1 MTEAWRQAP
10 IAGAP
15 TTPATPQAAPV
26 AQPASG
32 SWRDAPIA
40 GQRNP
45 KADTAFGTVKDFVT
59 GESKIEFPD
68 LPNINEL
75 NTPFFDGGSWRAA
88 AGLLVATD
96 KDQKLDILRKS
107 FPDAKFTADAYGN
120 PIMEAFGQKVYVDKP
135 GLRAQDVIQGVG
147 QAAAFVGAGRALPA
161 IAGAVPGLK
170 TAGAVMQAMPGVVQ
184 AAGTG
189 AATSAALDLAANAA
203 GAEKVIDLP
212 RAGINAGA
220 GAAFE
225 MFSPLVNKGF
235 NLLRNVFG
243 KQQFVDAAGNL
254 TPEATVVL
262 ERAGIDP
269 TQVSTEFKD
278 YFSKMAKDA
287 ANPEDAARLAQSETL
302 PVRVPETRGTLSGLP
317 SDQMTESMAAK
328 GAYGEDAQRIMRGM
342 VAEQQDALRGNVEAI
357 QQRLGGGQVV
367 ERGQGGAAA
376 QRALVEAQN
385 KTKAATSAA
394 YNAAERAPAAMI
406 RRDPSRFATEWQ
418 MSPDPFTAIDDFRKR
433 VTASASNYLRHAPKA
448 SSQAKSLESLMQRDG
463 VTIKD
468 LFDWRRDT
476 SELYRAIDDKTEGAA
491 FKTML
496 GAFDDG
502 VEDLLKKSLFS
513 GNEESAKK
521 WLRAVSI
528 RRGEARRFGSQ
539 DLISDLLEKE
549 FAGGGPRLKVAP
561 EQAANYIFGAADTGF
576 ISKPQLAR
584 DLSRLRGRLGETSDA
599 WKGLKEE
606 AWLRFA
612 NQGEGAA
619 QGATR
624 GFSGVKFK
632 KAWDQAWS
640 KNGPTMRVLFD
651 EKERKLIDTFAE
663 VAARVT
669 GKVAGGDNPSGTT
682 IALANAVQKLGT
694 MAFLGPKAQLLLQPV
709 VGAAVKFKGG
719 QNIGKALAQPLR
731 QKQLPQG
738 VVSGVGTAATNL
750 IQGDDR

>member
-15 TTPATPQAAPV
+15 TTPAPA

-96 KDQKLDILRKS
+96 RDQKLDILRKS

-135 GLRAQDVIQGVG
+135 GLRTQDVIQGAG

-184 AAGTG
+184 SAGTG

-203 GAEKVIDLP
+203 GAEKVVDLP
-212 RAGINAGA
+212 RAAFNAGA

-278 YFSKMAKDA
+278 YFAKMAKEA

-302 PVRVPETRGTLSGLP
+302 PIRVPETRGTLSGLP

-376 QRALVEAQN
+376 QRALVEAQGR
-385 KTKAATSAA
+385 TKAATRAA
-394 YNAAERAPAAMI
+394 YNAAEAAPALVKSKELAPFAMKVGQ
-406 RRDPSRFATEWQ
+406 AME
-418 MSPDPFTAIDDFRKR
+418 A
-433 VTASASNYLRHAPKA
+433 YG
-448 SSQAKSLESLMQRDG
+448 SQAPGAKEKLAELAAMATGEADATT
-463 VTIKD
+463 VKA
-468 LFDWRRDT
+468 LFDWRRRT
-476 SELYRAIDDKTEGAA
+476 SELARAAPNATEGAA
-491 FKTML
+491 LSKML
-496 GAFDDG
+496 TAFDDG
-502 VEDLLKKSLFS
+502 IEDTVKQSLLTGDEKA
-513 GNEESAKK
+513 AKL
-521 WLRAVSI
+521 WLRAIGI
-528 RRGEARRFGSQ
+528 RKGEARRFGSK
-539 DLISDLLEKE
+539 DLIADLLEKE
-549 FAGGGPRLKVAP
+549 YAGGRSRLAVAP

-612 NQGEGAA
+612 SQGEGAA

-651 EKERKLIDTFAE
+651 ERERKLIDTFAE

-738 VVSGVGTAATNL
+738 LVSGVGTAGANL
-750 IQGDDR
+750 TQGDGQ